1 MRCRRCQPLP
11 EEVRRA
17 TDLLG
22 RRHALAIVYASRSGA
37 TRFNEFRQVLGPVP
51 PTTLSARLDELADA
65 GILERRVID
74 SRPPR
79 TEYVLTGRGH
89 RLSALLDVLSSVSI
103 RAEGSR

>member
-1 MRCRRCQPLP
+1 MRCRRCEPLP

-17 TDLLG
+17 ADLLG
-22 RRHALAIVYASRSGA
+22 RRYALAIVYASRSGA

-51 PTTLSARLDELADA
+51 PTTLSTRLDELAEA

-79 TEYVLTGRGH
+79 TEYTLTAKGRE
-89 RLSALLDVLSSVSI
+89 LSRLLDALAALGSS
-103 RAEGSR
+103 R

>member
-51 PTTLSARLDELADA
+51 PTTLSTRLDELADA
-65 GILERRVID
+65 GILERHVID

-79 TEYVLTGRGH
+79 TEYSLTERGR
-89 RLSALLDVLSSVSI
+89 RLSVLLDALSSTST
-103 RAEGSR
+103 RP

>member
-17 TDLLG
+17 ADLLG
-22 RRHALAIVYASRSGA
+22 RRYALAIVYASRSGA

-51 PTTLSARLDELADA
+51 PTTLSARLDELAEA
-65 GILERRVID
+65 GVLERRVID

-79 TEYVLTGRGH
+79 TEYALTEKGN
-89 RLSALLDVLSSVSI
+89 RLSALLDALATV
-103 RAEGSR
+103 GSNR

>member
-17 TDLLG
+17 ADLLG
-22 RRHALAIVYASRSGA
+22 RRYALAIVYASRSGA

-51 PTTLSARLDELADA
+51 PTTLSARLDELAEA
-65 GILERRVID
+65 GVLERRVVD

-79 TEYVLTGRGH
+79 TEYALTKKGKC
-89 RLSALLDVLSSVSI
+89 LSALLDALAAVGSS
-103 RAEGSR
+103 R

>member
-79 TEYVLTGRGH
+79 TEYALTERGH
-89 RLSALLDVLSSVSI
+89 RLSALLDALSSVSI
-103 RAEGSR
+103 RA